1 LAEISGGVY
10 WPDEEMHMRLLITG
24 ASGQLGGYVL
34 RELSGTA
41 TPVTAWCHRRG
52 GNLFGFALQ
61 PVDLRQR
68 DAVAAAFHKA
78 RPTAVL
84 HFAGYPA
91 IADCFR
97 HPDTAW
103 DINAQGTA
111 LLAQLAADAGARIV
125 YTSTDL
131 VFDGSRGNYD
141 ERDEAGPLSVYGRSK
156 LAGEPAVLAAS
167 TGVVARVSLMF
178 GPTLIGKPYF
188 FDQQLQKMRAGQE
201 VGWFEDE
208 WRSPLALAAA
218 AKALLA
224 LVTSDITGLIH
235 LGGPQRLSRY
245 DMGRAV
251 AAAYRLDP
259 ALVQPIPQTSVS
271 TPEPRP
277 RDVSLN
283 SRLWRSLFPQAWW
296 PDVEEACRDA

>member
-1 LAEISGGVY
+1 
-10 WPDEEMHMRLLITG
+10 MHMRLLITG

-34 RELSGTA
+34 RELSGRA
-41 TPVTAWCHRRG
+41 MPVTAWCHQSRG
-52 GNLFGFALQ
+52 ELFGFALE

-68 DAVAAAFHKA
+68 DAVATAFRAA

-84 HFAGYPA
+84 HLAGYPA
-91 IADCFR
+91 IADCYR
-97 HPDTAW
+97 HPDMAW
-103 DINAQGTA
+103 NINAEGTT
-111 LLAQLAADAGARIV
+111 LLAELAADAGARII

-131 VFDGSRGNYD
+131 VFDGTRGNYD
-141 ERDEAGPLSVYGRSK
+141 ERDEAVPLSVYGRSK

-167 TGVVARVSLMF
+167 TGVVARVSLLF
-178 GPTLIGKPYF
+178 GPTLIGRPYF
-188 FDQQLQKMRAGQE
+188 FDQQLQKMRAGQQ

-218 AKALLA
+218 AKALLD
-224 LVTSDITGLIH
+224 LVSSDFTGLIH

-251 AAAYRLDP
+251 AAAYGLDP
-259 ALVQPIPQTSVS
+259 ALVQPIPQTSVP

-277 RDVSLN
+277 RDVSVN
-283 SRLWRSLFPQAWW
+283 SHLWRSLFPQAWW
-296 PDVEEACRDA
+296 PEVEEACREAVEPRP